1 MFQDYYKEQGFAFIM
16 LIVGQIHNAMM
27 NAVKKLNDNTTSV
40 HDVLLMARCMK
51 MERRGDMWVLKNMR
65 TKDIDILDKL
75 GFVPQRTVNIT

>member
-1 MFQDYYKEQGFAFIM
+1 M

-27 NAVKKLNDNTTSV
+27 NAVKKLQDNTTSV

-65 TKDIDILDKL
+65 TKDIDTLDKL
-75 GFVPQRTVNIT
+75 GFVPQQTVNIT